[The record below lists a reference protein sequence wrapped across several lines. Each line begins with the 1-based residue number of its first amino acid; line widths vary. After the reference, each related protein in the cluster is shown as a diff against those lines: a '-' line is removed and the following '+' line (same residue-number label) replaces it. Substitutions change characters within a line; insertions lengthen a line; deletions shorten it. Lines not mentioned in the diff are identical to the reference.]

1 MTSVVKTFRGVT
13 YEVTL
18 DATVSALTVHVAER
32 LTGEV
37 GDPPHP
43 HLRQSF
49 VFLFPPL
56 PPFSPQCNHAYACLL
71 TALPHVPSWNVPR
84 TPGGKRLAR
93 TCLGRGEQNSVLSV
107 NITRSLTPPP
117 PCLPRSCGL
126 AILAR
131 NI

>member
-56 PPFSPQCNHAYACLL
+56 PPFSPPQSCVRMFAHGIATCAVVECAENARRKTPCPYVLR
-71 TALPHVPSWNVPR
+71 SRR
-84 TPGGKRLAR
+84 TKFGFIR
-93 TCLGRGEQNSVLSV
+93 
-107 NITRSLTPPP
+107 
-117 PCLPRSCGL
+117 
-126 AILAR
+126 
-131 NI
+131 